1 MPQAVGYYS
10 QAIQLGPDNYRLYT
24 DLDEIYEQQGNTAER
39 LGLFRKAPAQVL
51 NEDTVRARQ
60 ALLYIETS
68 KPDQALALLANHRFK
83 PWEGGKVVHEMFVA
97 ANIEKGRLALA
108 NHQTEQ
114 AEQAFQQAM
123 QYPDDLGTGEP
134 SQPDLAEQLYWL
146 GTAFQAEGKTAQA
159 ISAWQ
164 ESAAQTEQK

>member
-1 MPQAVGYYS
+1 M
-10 QAIQLGPDNYRLYT
+10 
-24 DLDEIYEQQGNTAER
+24 
-39 LGLFRKAPAQVL
+39 
-51 NEDTVRARQ
+51 
-60 ALLYIETS
+60 
-68 KPDQALALLANHRFK
+68 
-83 PWEGGKVVHEMFVA
+83 VHEMFVA

-164 ESAAQTEQK
+164 ESAAQTEQKSDTSVVFSALAFKSLGKSAQAQSILAQCIQAATQPDAEANSFYIAGLAEQFSGNAELAANDFHHALQLDPLLWQARVALNNMGSS